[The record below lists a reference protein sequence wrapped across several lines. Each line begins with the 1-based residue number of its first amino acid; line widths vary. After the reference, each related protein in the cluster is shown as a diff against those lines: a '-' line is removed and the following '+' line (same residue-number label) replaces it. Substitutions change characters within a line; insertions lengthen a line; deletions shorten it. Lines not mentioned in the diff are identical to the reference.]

1 MRTNAPGDATRNGY
15 DDNTEA
21 CDDDP
26 NAAPSETDRKTA
38 RRRRCAPATIND
50 VQIESIETVEMTAAE
65 ETEAI
70 HALAVLVASYWR
82 THPDSIG

>member
-1 MRTNAPGDATRNGY
+1 MRTHAPGDTTRNGY
-15 DDNTEA
+15 DENTEI

-26 NAAPSETDRKTA
+26 NPAPSETTGKTA

-50 VQIESIETVEMTAAE
+50 VRIESIETVEMTAAE
-65 ETEAI
+65 ETEAV

-82 THPDSIG
+82 AHPDTTG